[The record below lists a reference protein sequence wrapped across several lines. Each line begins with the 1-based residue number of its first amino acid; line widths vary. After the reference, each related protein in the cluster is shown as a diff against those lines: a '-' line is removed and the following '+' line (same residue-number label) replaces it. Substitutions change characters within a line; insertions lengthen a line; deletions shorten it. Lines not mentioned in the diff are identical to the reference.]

1 MRSGL
6 YVSCFGF
13 ICSLLLVAGCTDDY
27 FDPSRIS
34 DGLPGWEPDLALPL
48 VSVSLDANDLLIW
61 ADSTGSFSA
70 VGADGLVSIVYR
82 STILSIGVND
92 LFFFPPV
99 SFPYPMGLTAD
110 EITALQGNGQLSKSY
125 TNDILFLVSPGGEEL
140 DSVRMAEGTMQFSF
154 TNTFNHP
161 AQLVVTMPNVVA
173 GGIPLSRTYPVGANS
188 TVSDQIDLTG
198 YAMDLSATVN
208 GYNQLRVRYDLNLTH
223 SGGSTN
229 TSQQVVSTQSFTDM
243 RFSHV
248 FGYFAQQLIPVPLD
262 TVNIDLYNNA
272 IQGNVHFVD
281 PKFSLTVNNS
291 FGVPLGLSLDHL
303 SGYSATTGTFPFNQ
317 TVINGVQPIGAPGI
331 GQIGQSVSTTF
342 TFDRNSSN
350 IDQLL
355 DQRLSS
361 IIYQLSAQMNPAGHA
376 FNFATDQSRLEVL
389 ADVEVPLWGR
399 ATGFV
404 IQDTIPF
411 PESDVLADMVSEG
424 MIRVGTTN
432 GFPADATIQ
441 LIFLDENRQATD
453 SLQQTPLQQV
463 IRSGTVGSNGRVT
476 TPTETKID
484 FAVPAE
490 KVAHV
495 FGCKEMVIRA
505 SLNTTDGGTTDIKFY
520 SDYHLDL
527 RLSIQVKMRLNPN
540 GF

>member
-1 MRSGL
+1 MRSGFYAFFL
-6 YVSCFGF
+6 GLM
-13 ICSLLLVAGCTDDY
+13 CSLLLLSGCTDDY

-34 DGLPGWEPDLALPL
+34 NDLPGWEPDLALPL
-48 VSVSLDANDLLIW
+48 VSVSLSASDLFISN
-61 ADSTGSFSA
+61 DSTGSYTDVA
-70 VGADGLVSIVYR
+70 ADGLISIVYR

-99 SFPYPMGLTAD
+99 SFPYPMGLTDA
-110 EITALQGNGQLSKSY
+110 EIATFQNNGQISKNF
-125 TNDILFLVSPGGEEL
+125 TNDILFQVSPGGEEL
-140 DSVRMAEGTMQFSF
+140 DSVRLAQGVMQFSF

-173 GGIPLSRTYPVGANS
+173 GGIPFSRTYPVGANS

-208 GYNQLRVRYDLNLTH
+208 GFNQLRVRYDLNLTH

-229 TSQQVVSTQSFTDM
+229 TSQQMISTQSFTDM

-248 FGYFAQQLIPVPLD
+248 YGYFAQQLIPVPMD
-262 TVNIDLYNNA
+262 TVSIDLFNNA

-291 FGVPLGLSLDHL
+291 FGVPMGLSLDQL
-303 SGYSATTGTFPFNQ
+303 SGWSNFTGAFPFNQ
-317 TVINGVQPIGAPGI
+317 TVINGVEPIGAPGI

-355 DQRLSS
+355 DQR
-361 IIYQLSAQMNPAGHA
+361 IGNIVYQLSAQMNPAGHA
-376 FNFATDQSRLEVL
+376 FNFATDQSRVEVV
-389 ADVEVPLWGR
+389 ADMEVPLWGR

-411 PESDVLADMVSEG
+411 PESDFLADKVSEG
-424 MIRVGTTN
+424 MIRVGTVN

-441 LIFLDENRQATD
+441 LIFLDENGHATD
-453 SLQQTPLQQV
+453 SLQQTPLQTV

-476 TPTETKID
+476 SPTETKID
-484 FAVPAE
+484 FPVPAE
-490 KVAHV
+490 KVRNV
-495 FGCKEMVIRA
+495 FGCKTMVIRA
-505 SLNTTDGGTTDIKFY
+505 SMNTTDGGTTDIKFY
-520 SDYHLDL
+520 SDYRLDL

>member
-1 MRSGL
+1 MRQRLYSGIYGL
-6 YVSCFGF
+6 MGAV
-13 ICSLLLVAGCTDDY
+13 LLMGGCTQDY

-34 DGLPGWEPDLALPL
+34 DDLPGWEPDLALPL
-48 VSVSLDANDLLIW
+48 VSVNLSAADLLIW
-61 ADSTGSFSA
+61 ADSTGSYTS
-70 VGADGLVSIVYR
+70 VGTDGMVSVVYR
-82 STILSIGVND
+82 STILSVGVND
-92 LFFFPPV
+92 LFFFPPI

-110 EITALQGNGQLSKSY
+110 EITALQGNGQLTKSF
-125 TNDILFLVSPGGEEL
+125 TNDVLFQVSPGGEQL
-140 DSVRMAEGTMQFSF
+140 DSVRLGQGNMQFSF

-161 AQLVVTMPNVVA
+161 AQLTVNMPNMVKA
-173 GGIPLSRTYPVGANS
+173 GIAFSRTYAVGANA
-188 TVSDQIDLTG
+188 TVNDLIDVTG
-198 YAMDLSATVN
+198 YAMDLSATTS
-208 GYNQLRVRYDLNLTH
+208 GFNQLRVRYDLSLTH

-229 TSQQVVSTQSFTDM
+229 QSQQVISTQSFTDM

-248 FGYFAQQLIPVPLD
+248 FGYFAQQNIQVPLD
-262 TVNIDLYNNA
+262 TVQVDLFRNA
-272 IQGNVHFVD
+272 IQGDIHFVD
-281 PKFSLTVNNS
+281 PRFSLTLNNS
-291 FGVPLGLSLDHL
+291 FGVPMGLTLDHL
-303 SGYSATTGTFPFNQ
+303 SGWSDATGSFPFNQ

-331 GQIGQSVSTTF
+331 GQIGQSVATTF
-342 TFDRNSSN
+342 TFDRNTSN

-361 IIYQLSAQMNPAGHA
+361 ILYQLTAQMNPAGQA
-376 FNFATDQSRLEVL
+376 FNFATDQSRIEVV

-441 LIFLDENRQATD
+441 LIFLDENRQPTD
-453 SLQQTPLQQV
+453 SLQQTPLQPV

-476 TPTETKID
+476 APVETKVD
-484 FAVPAE
+484 FAVPAD
-490 KVAHV
+490 KVGHV

-505 SLNTTDGGTTDIKFY
+505 SLNTTDGGTTDIRFY
-520 SDYHLDL
+520 NDYRLDL
-527 RLSIQVKMRLNPN
+527 RLSIQVKLRLNPN